1 MRYACAIEADIIAL
15 LDQLIR
21 AGAQRIRRQIEYSP
35 PQSGDVHAAA
45 SCGCCESYERAFRI
59 M

>member
-21 AGAQRIRRQIEYSP
+21 AGATYPAANRVFVRPNQAMST
-35 PQSGDVHAAA
+35 PQHHA
-45 SCGCCESYERAFRI
+45 GCESYERAFTI